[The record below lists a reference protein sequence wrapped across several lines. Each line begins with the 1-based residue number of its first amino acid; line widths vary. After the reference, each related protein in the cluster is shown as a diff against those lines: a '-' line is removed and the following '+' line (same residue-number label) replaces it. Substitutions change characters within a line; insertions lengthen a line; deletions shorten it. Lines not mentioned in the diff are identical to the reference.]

1 MTMKRFAATMLMAVL
16 ALAGCDV
23 LPGQTS
29 PPEPSEAAS
38 APADDL
44 RPGDPAPT
52 VDADGETVTGT
63 LSGDAQLEGGCVWL
77 ETVDGNIEP
86 QLPDGYTAMAD
97 PVALVGP
104 DGEVIA
110 EQGDQVAIVGSPAVD
125 IMTTCQ
131 VGAVWRVSAVKLA
144 D

>member
-1 MTMKRFAATMLMAVL
+1 MTRKRFAATMLMAVL
-16 ALAGCDV
+16 ALTGCDV

-29 PPEPSEAAS
+29 PTGPSDAAS
-38 APADDL
+38 APA
-44 RPGDPAPT
+44 

-110 EQGDQVAIVGSPAVD
+110 EEGDQVTVVGTPAAD

-131 VGAVWRVSAVKLA
+131 VGAVWRVSAVELA

>member
-1 MTMKRFAATMLMAVL
+1 MTLKRFAVTMLMAVL

-23 LPGQTS
+23 MPDQA
-29 PPEPSEAAS
+29 PPSGPSETAS
-38 APADDL
+38 AHME
-44 RPGDPAPT
+44 DPASSEPAST
-52 VDADGETVTGT
+52 ADAEGQTVTGT

-86 QLPDGYTAMAD
+86 QLPDGYTTMAD

-104 DGEVIA
+104 DGGVIA
-110 EQGDQVAIVGSPAVD
+110 EEGDQVIIVGSPAAD

-131 VGAVWRVSAVKLA
+131 VGAVWRVSAIKVA

>member
-1 MTMKRFAATMLMAVL
+1 MTLKRFAVTMLMAVL

-23 LPGQTS
+23 VPDQA
-29 PPEPSEAAS
+29 PPSGPSETAS
-38 APADDL
+38 AHTDPASSE
-44 RPGDPAPT
+44 PAPT
-52 VDADGETVTGT
+52 DADGQTVTGT

-86 QLPDGYTAMAD
+86 QLPDGYTTMAD

-104 DGEVIA
+104 DGGVIA
-110 EQGDQVAIVGSPAVD
+110 EEGDQVTIVGSPAVD

-131 VGAVWRVSAVKLA
+131 VGAVWRVSAIKVA